1 MSRRKSFSLVFG
13 LVLVFSGWV
22 AAVDL
27 PYTFSPGQEIK
38 SSEMNANFGA
48 LKDAID
54 ALEAEALRSQEG
66 VLAYAFYG
74 WSANPRPGK
83 WTVIYSYNSTG
94 ADVIS
99 DHVSAGVAD
108 ITFRK
113 IDLYHA
119 SIQVTAMSETV
130 PGVCVLGSSP
140 DDDGIDDTVRVRCFD
155 LSAGASLADIAFV
168 ITVIK

>member
-1 MSRRKSFSLVFG
+1 MSSRKSFSLVFG

-74 WSANPRPGK
+74 WSANPRPGG
-83 WTVIYSYNSTG
+83 WDVLYSYNSTG
-94 ADVIS
+94 GDVTAHKV
-99 DHVSAGVAD
+99 DTGVVD
-108 ITFRK
+108 ITFMK
-113 IDLYHA
+113 VNLYRA
-119 SIQVTAMSETV
+119 SIQVTAMDANAPSL
-130 PGVCVLGSSP
+130 CILGDSP
-140 DDDGIDDTVRVRCFD
+140 NFSGIGDTVRVRCFE
-155 LSAGASLADIAFV
+155 LSTGSLSDTAFV